1 MRQRIFQIVGPA
13 REGDIASR
21 AYDFFV
27 VFVAILSLVPMLF
40 DYSKLDPFWIGF
52 LEDLDVVTAYILI
65 VDYVFRWMTHD
76 FRSGKGWK
84 SFLYY
89 PITPIAVIDILAI
102 LPSLGIVSDSFLFF
116 RLFRIIK
123 VFRYSKNL
131 VIITN
136 ACSREAKTLG
146 SVFLAAVVYILT
158 VALVVYTSEPQ
169 AFVNFFDAICWA
181 ATQITTVSFS
191 DSRPESYIAVVLS
204 IASALVA
211 VLIVALPAGIVTGSY
226 INELRLSKEKGSIYY
241 WAMLPNRNKL
251 SDLDRP
257 SVWLSKNAKVVRYL
271 AVIISNVLL
280 TIAVS
285 IALELLGFFPTTI
298 ILGTALCAYLLEPA
312 AGIVAGMILCAAGA
326 IVYNEPFE
334 ALYIFEYVLVS
345 LVFGFIV
352 PKPDSKHFVQRI
364 LAAALLLSVG
374 NALIDC
380 ILAFIASG
388 YSVDTFLAFQFE
400 RISMTGMLLADFNVG
415 PLFAVI
421 VGTIESFGLDLIFES
436 VIFTVIVFKFGAK
449 TKPSEKEQ
457 VQQLL
462 LHPQCESGI
471 ETPGTNL
478 ERNAAIDM
486 LQEELRT
493 LTERKLKTQEKIDE
507 TNKKLAT
514 LLNAEERAD

>member
-191 DSRPESYIAVVLS
+191 DSRPESYIAVVLLS
-204 IASALVA
+204 
-211 VLIVALPAGIVTGSY
+211 LIHI
-226 INELRLSKEKGSIYY
+226 
-241 WAMLPNRNKL
+241 
-251 SDLDRP
+251 
-257 SVWLSKNAKVVRYL
+257 
-271 AVIISNVLL
+271 
-280 TIAVS
+280 
-285 IALELLGFFPTTI
+285 
-298 ILGTALCAYLLEPA
+298 
-312 AGIVAGMILCAAGA
+312 
-326 IVYNEPFE
+326 
-334 ALYIFEYVLVS
+334 
-345 LVFGFIV
+345 
-352 PKPDSKHFVQRI
+352 
-364 LAAALLLSVG
+364 
-374 NALIDC
+374 
-380 ILAFIASG
+380 
-388 YSVDTFLAFQFE
+388 
-400 RISMTGMLLADFNVG
+400 
-415 PLFAVI
+415 
-421 VGTIESFGLDLIFES
+421 
-436 VIFTVIVFKFGAK
+436 
-449 TKPSEKEQ
+449 
-457 VQQLL
+457 
-462 LHPQCESGI
+462 
-471 ETPGTNL
+471 
-478 ERNAAIDM
+478 
-486 LQEELRT
+486 
-493 LTERKLKTQEKIDE
+493 
-507 TNKKLAT
+507 
-514 LLNAEERAD
+514 

>member
-1 MRQRIFQIVGPA
+1 
-13 REGDIASR
+13 
-21 AYDFFV
+21 
-27 VFVAILSLVPMLF
+27 
-40 DYSKLDPFWIGF
+40 
-52 LEDLDVVTAYILI
+52 
-65 VDYVFRWMTHD
+65 MTHD
-76 FRSGKGWK
+76 LRSGKGWK

-89 PITPIAVIDILAI
+89 PITPIAIIDILAI

-146 SVFLAAVVYILT
+146 SVFIAALVYILT

-169 AFVNFFDAICWA
+169 AFLNFFDAICWA
-181 ATQITTVSFS
+181 ATQLTTVSFS
-191 DSRPESYIAVVLS
+191 DSKPESYIAVVLS

-211 VLIVALPAGIVTGSY
+211 LLIVALPAGIVTGSY
-226 INELRLSKEKGSIYY
+226 LSELRLSKERGSAYY
-241 WAMLPNRNKL
+241 WAMFPDRNKL

-271 AVIISNVLL
+271 AVIVSNVLL

-312 AGIVAGMILCAAGA
+312 AGVVAGMILCAAGA
-326 IVYNEPFE
+326 CVYNEPFE

-345 LVFGFIV
+345 LTFGLVV
-352 PKPDSKHFVQRI
+352 PKSGDDCFAWRI

-380 ILAFIASG
+380 TIAFIASG
-388 YSVDTFLAFQFE
+388 CSIDAFLAFQFE
-400 RISMTGMLLADFNVG
+400 RISMTGMLLADFDVG

-421 VGTIESFGLDLIFES
+421 AGTIESFSLDLIFES
-436 VIFTVIVFKFGAK
+436 IIFTVIVFKFGAK
-449 TKPSEKEQ
+449 TRPNAKERI
-457 VQQLL
+457 QQLA
-462 LHPQCESGI
+462 LHPEHDPGMG
-471 ETPGTNL
+471 TPGIGR
-478 ERNAAIDM
+478 ERDTAIGM

-493 LTERKLKTQEKIDE
+493 LTERQSETQERIDE
-507 TNKKLAT
+507 TNKKLAA
-514 LLNAEERAD
+514 LLKLEEEAGKALEPEDDEGPNG